1 MFPQVILRR
10 MPVER
15 PYHHGNLRDAVL
27 EAARAMVSKDGTAGL
42 SLRALAREVGVSHPA
57 IYNHFADREALLA
70 ELSTEALLALGKTQR
85 TALSKS
91 TSALDGIIRLGAAY
105 FRFGVSDPARLRLAF
120 APEFARSAGF
130 PALRAAA
137 DAAEA
142 PAFAAV
148 TRAADE
154 GLLPHREI
162 RQRALAQWALV
173 HGFTVLA
180 IDGRLTEGRLSV
192 SGVGFAPLLRAL
204 KVSVRLLYSPEA
216 R

>member
-1 MFPQVILRR
+1 
-10 MPVER
+10 MPARR

-27 EAARAMVSKDGTAGL
+27 DAARMMVSTEGTSGL

-70 ELSTEALLALGKTQR
+70 ELSTEALLELGRTQR
-85 TALSKS
+85 LALSKG
-91 TSALDGIIRLGAAY
+91 TSAVDGIVRLGAAY

-120 APEFARSAGF
+120 APEFARSAGY
-130 PALRAAA
+130 PSVRAAA

-142 PAFAAV
+142 PAIEAV

-154 GLLPHREI
+154 GLLPHHEI
-162 RQRALAQWALV
+162 RERTLAQWAMV

-180 IDGRLTEGRLSV
+180 IDGRLTEGKVSV
-192 SGVGFAPLLRAL
+192 AGVGFAPLVRAL
-204 KVSVRLLYSPEA
+204 RRSVRLMYG
-216 R
+216 RV